1 MYKHIHDLRED
12 KDLKQKGV
20 CSFVPTE
27 AVQNRQARRIL
38 YKLKATKSFLLS
50 PDSNYYLT
58 RYPLAVVLSAVVFGY
73 QVKESLAFRI
83 FIQSDT
89 AE

>member
-50 PDSNYYLT
+50 PDRHYY
-58 RYPLAVVLSAVVFGY
+58 
-73 QVKESLAFRI
+73 
-83 FIQSDT
+83 
-89 AE
+89 